1 MARALLRYLRSCLTA
16 CAPACL
22 PTLAVAGVLL
32 TAVPVVLAEGEDE
45 PGEAVEELEDQH
57 SGGHHG
63 GPLHLDHIIHNPEFW
78 TAVLNF
84 SLLVFLL
91 VKFGRAPIRDFLGGR
106 RREMERAI
114 NEAAEAKA
122 KAEAKLKEYTDRLS
136 QLDSEMA
143 KLRAD
148 LVAAGEDDKKRI
160 VADAEE
166 TARRMKIET
175 DALIDQHAK
184 ALSAQVRR
192 ELVDGAIATAE
203 RLLREKITA
212 ADQQQLAD
220 EFRKEISGADARR
233 GSAERGLS

>member
-1 MARALLRYLRSCLTA
+1 MAALRRYLSSCL
-16 CAPACL
+16 PA
-22 PTLAVAGVLL
+22 LAIAGVLL
-32 TAVPVVLAEGEDE
+32 TAVPAVRADDE
-45 PGEAVEELEDQH
+45 EPAEAVEELEDQH

-63 GPLHLDHIIHNPEFW
+63 GPLHIDHIIHNPEFW

-91 VKFGRAPIRDFLGGR
+91 VKFGRAPIRDFLSGR

-122 KAEAKLKEYTDRLS
+122 KAEAKLKEYSDRLG

-143 KLRAD
+143 KLRSD
-148 LVAAGEDDKKRI
+148 LAAAAEEDKKRI
-160 VADAEE
+160 VAEAEE

-220 EFRKEISGADARR
+220 EFRKEISGTDARK
-233 GSAERGLS
+233 SAPAGGLS

>member
-1 MARALLRYLRSCLTA
+1 M
-16 CAPACL
+16 
-22 PTLAVAGVLL
+22 
-32 TAVPVVLAEGEDE
+32 E
-45 PGEAVEELEDQH
+45 
-57 SGGHHG
+57 HHG
-63 GPLHLDHIIHNPEFW
+63 LVTLHEILSNPEFW
-78 TAVLNF
+78 AAALNF

-91 VKFGRAPIRDFLGGR
+91 VRFGRAPINDFLSTR
-106 RREMERAI
+106 RRAMQQAI

-122 KAEAKLKEYTDRLS
+122 KAEAKLKEYTDRLA

-148 LVAAGEDDKKRI
+148 LMAAAEEDKKRI
-160 VADAEE
+160 VAEAEE
-166 TARRMKIET
+166 AARRMKVET

-220 EFRKEISGADARR
+220 AFRQQVATKNVGGPS
-233 GSAERGLS
+233 